1 MGGKPKEE
9 VVNSQEPTSEEKEIK
24 RMQKERLK
32 EEQALTTRAKKE
44 QQALIQARRSGG
56 FGGLL
61 QGSESGEKGGYQSL
75 LGGS

>member
-1 MGGKPKEE
+1 MGGNSSIKPTGEE
-9 VVNSQEPTSEEKEIK
+9 LEIQ

-44 QQALIQARRSGG
+44 QQASIQARRSGG
-56 FGGLL
+56 LGGLL